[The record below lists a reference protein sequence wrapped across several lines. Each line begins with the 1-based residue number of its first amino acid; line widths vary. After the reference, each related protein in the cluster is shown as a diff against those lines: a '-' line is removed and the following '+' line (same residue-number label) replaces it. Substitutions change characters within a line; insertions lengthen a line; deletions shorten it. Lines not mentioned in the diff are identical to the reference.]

1 MASPIRPLIRVLC
14 GTKIADFSQFWH
26 YGTVVPKNISGM
38 LQCKISNDCNTLRE
52 IVPFW
57 MQKVPDWTVLGINPD
72 RNPPYYRGM
81 EHYRTIAL
89 IENDYQKRAKITNA
103 LFAGGFHVEPFEEI
117 EEFIAES
124 KTGYIVLLS
133 DNSDNLDKLL
143 NLVNRQAQWFP
154 IIPYSETASLNS
166 IVSAMLKGAIGYI
179 DRLPDLEGVMDVINS
194 NKAERQRLMENG
206 RLRAEARAKLVLLT
220 KREREVLQYMSEG
233 MSNKI
238 IGMKLGISPRTV
250 EIHRANM
257 ISKLE
262 TDSTNEALRL
272 AAYADF

>member
-1 MASPIRPLIRVLC
+1 
-14 GTKIADFSQFWH
+14 
-26 YGTVVPKNISGM
+26 
-38 LQCKISNDCNTLRE
+38 
-52 IVPFW
+52 
-57 MQKVPDWTVLGINPD
+57 
-72 RNPPYYRGM
+72 M
-81 EHYRTIAL
+81 EQYRTIAL

-117 EEFIAES
+117 EEFISENKS
-124 KTGYIVLLS
+124 GYIVLIS
-133 DNSDNLDKLL
+133 DEGDNLDKFLGL
-143 NLVNRQAQWFP
+143 IDHQAQWFP
-154 IIPYSETASLNS
+154 IVPYSETPALNS
-166 IVSAMLKGAIGYI
+166 IVSAMLKGAVGYI

-194 NKAERQRLMENG
+194 NKAERQKLMENG

-220 KREREVLQYMSEG
+220 KREREVLKYMSEG

-238 IGMKLGISPRTV
+238 IGLKLGISPRTV

-272 AAYADF
+272 AAYADI

>member
-1 MASPIRPLIRVLC
+1 
-14 GTKIADFSQFWH
+14 
-26 YGTVVPKNISGM
+26 M
-38 LQCKISNDCNTLRE
+38 LHRKISNDCNALPE

-57 MQKVPDWTVLGINPD
+57 MQNTLRWTDLGINPD
-72 RNPPYYRGM
+72 RNPPYCQDM

-117 EEFIAES
+117 EEFISES
-124 KTGYIVLLS
+124 KTSYIVLIS
-133 DNSDNLDKLL
+133 DEGSNLDKLL
-143 NLVNRQAQWFP
+143 NLINGQAQWFP
-154 IIPYSETASLNS
+154 IIPYAEEASLNS

-179 DRLPDLEGVMDVINS
+179 DRLPDLQGVMDVISS
-194 NKAERQRLMENG
+194 NKAERQKLMENG

-220 KREREVLQYMSEG
+220 KREREVLKCMAEG

-257 ISKLE
+257 ITKLE

-272 AAYADF
+272 AAYADI